1 MLKAPE
7 LLSPAGT
14 LKSMRAAFAYGAD
27 AVYAGQPRY
36 SLRARN
42 NDFSQAILEGAIQE
56 AHQKGKYFFVASN
69 IISQNNKIKTYIRD
83 LTPVVEANPDALI
96 MADPGLIM
104 MVRETWPDLPVHL
117 SVQSNVMNYQ
127 AVKFWHKMGVSR
139 IILSRELSLEEIGEI
154 REHCPEIELETFV
167 HGALCM
173 AHSGRCLL
181 SGYFNHRDPNQGAC
195 TNSCRWDYKVNEV
208 TKDEWGNDIPVEKPT
223 TQTPIKIPVQYTVEE
238 KQRPGEQYPIEEDEF
253 GTYIFNS
260 KDLRA
265 IQHVETLIKMGI
277 NCLKIEGRTKSDFY
291 TARTAQLYRKA
302 IDDSMNGK
310 PFDKSLM
317 DQLEGLSSRG
327 YTEGFFRRH
336 VPEEYQSYNNHTASD
351 LKQQV
356 VGEFTEY
363 HDNWLTV
370 SVKNQFKLGDRLEIM
385 TPSGQQFLTLSAMED
400 LKGNAVERAAGSGI
414 SVKIHT
420 ESLMG
425 ESMNDIDIAQGFLIH
440 HWNED

>member
-1 MLKAPE
+1 MTLKNSNKGPE

-42 NDFSQAILEGAIQE
+42 NEFSQEVLESAIQE
-56 AHQKGKYFFVASN
+56 AHQQNKKVFVASN
-69 IISQNNKIKTYIRD
+69 IISQNNKVKTYIRD

-104 MVRETWPDLPVHL
+104 MVREQWPDLEVHL

-127 AVKFWHKMGVSR
+127 AVKFWQMAGVSR
-139 IILSRELSLEEIGEI
+139 VILSRELSLDEIGEI
-154 REHCPEIELETFV
+154 RQHCPEMELEVFI

-195 TNSCRWDYKVNEV
+195 TNSCRWDYKVKAV
-208 TKDEWGNDIPVEKPT
+208 TKDEWGNETPAPEVEKPEIK
-223 TQTPIKIPVQYTVEE
+223 PIQYVVEE
-238 KQRPGEQYPIEEDEF
+238 TNRPGVQHAIEEDEF

-277 NCLKIEGRTKSDFY
+277 HCLKIEGRTKSDFY
-291 TARTAQLYRKA
+291 TARTTQLYRQA
-302 IDDSMNGK
+302 IDDSMAGK
-310 PFDKSLM
+310 PFDMSLM
-317 DQLEGLSSRG
+317 DQLEGLSTRG
-327 YTEGFFRRH
+327 YTEGFYRRH
-336 VPEEYQSYNNHTASD
+336 VPEDYQSYDNRTDSN

-356 VGEFTEY
+356 VGEFLEY
-363 HDNWLTV
+363 NDGWLTV
-370 SVKNQFKLGDRLEIM
+370 NVKNQFSVGNRLEIM
-385 TPSGQQFLTLSAMED
+385 TPGGQQFVTLAAIED
-400 LKGNAVERAAGSGI
+400 LKGHAMERAPGSGI
-414 SVKIHT
+414 TVKIPMD
-420 ESLMG
+420 EKPVG
-425 ESMNDIDIAQGFLIH
+425 DIAHGFLIH
-440 HWNED
+440 HWEG

>member
-1 MLKAPE
+1 MTIMTNKTE
-7 LLSPAGT
+7 LLCPAGS
-14 LKSMRAAFAYGAD
+14 LKSMRCAYAYGAD

-42 NDFSQAILEGAIQE
+42 NDFSQEVLEGAIQE
-56 AHQKGKYFFVASN
+56 AHQQKKLFFVASN
-69 IISQNNKIKTYIRD
+69 IIAQNNKIKTYIRD

-104 MVRETWPDLPVHL
+104 LVREQWPDLPVHL

-127 AVKFWHKMGVSR
+127 SVKFWSSMGVSR
-139 IILSRELSLEEIGEI
+139 IILSRELSLEEVAEI

-195 TNSCRWDYKVNEV
+195 TNSCRWDYKVKPTV
-208 TKDEWGNDIPVEKPT
+208 QDEWGNNE
-223 TQTPIKIPVQYTVEE
+223 PVQPVQQVQMTVEE
-238 KQRPGEQYPIEEDEF
+238 AKRPGELYPIEEDEF

-265 IQHVETLIKMGI
+265 IQHVDTLIKMGV
-277 NCLKIEGRTKSDFY
+277 NCLKIEGRTKSHFY

-302 IDDSMNGK
+302 IDDSMLGK
-310 PFDKSLM
+310 PFDQSLM
-317 DQLEGLSSRG
+317 DQLEGLSTRG

-336 VPEEYQSYNNHTASD
+336 VPEEYQSYENRTLSD

-356 VGEFTEY
+356 VGEFEEY
-363 HDNWLTV
+363 HDGWLTV
-370 SVKNQFKLGDRLEIM
+370 NVKNQFALGDRLEIM
-385 TPSGQQFLTLSAMED
+385 TPGGQQLLVLSAMED
-400 LKGNAVERAAGSGI
+400 LKGNKMERAAGSGI
-414 SVKIHT
+414 TVKIQT
-420 ESLMG
+420 EEPTG
-425 ESMNDIDIAQGFLIH
+425 DIAQGFLIH
-440 HWNED
+440 HWESAE

>member
-1 MLKAPE
+1 MTTKPFNGPE

-42 NDFSQAILEGAIQE
+42 NEFSQEILEGAIQE
-56 AHQKGKYFFVASN
+56 AHQQGKYFFVASN

-83 LTPVVEANPDALI
+83 LTPVVEAKPDALI

-104 MVRETWPDLPVHL
+104 LVRETWPDLPVHL

-127 AVKFWHKMGVSR
+127 AVKFWQSMGISR
-139 IILSRELSLEEIGEI
+139 IILSRELSLDEIAEI
-154 REHCPEIELETFV
+154 REHCPDMELEVFI

-195 TNSCRWDYKVNEV
+195 TNSCRWDYKVKAVKE
-208 TKDEWGNDIPVEKPT
+208 DEWGNPISVEEQKPVE
-223 TQTPIKIPVQYTVEE
+223 PVKSLEYVVEE
-238 KQRPGEQYPIEEDEF
+238 TNRPGLQHSIEEDEF

-291 TARTAQLYRKA
+291 TARTTQLYRKA
-302 IDDSMNGK
+302 IDDSMSGK
-310 PFDKSLM
+310 PFDISLM
-317 DQLEGLSSRG
+317 DQLEGLSTRG
-327 YTEGFFRRH
+327 YTEGFYRRH
-336 VPEEYQSYNNHTASD
+336 VPEEYQSYDNKTTSD

-356 VGEFTEY
+356 VGEFLEY
-363 HDNWLTV
+363 HDGWLTV
-370 SVKNQFKLGDRLEIM
+370 TAKNQFAIGNRLEIM
-385 TPSGQQFLTLSAMED
+385 TPGGQQFLTLTEMED
-400 LKGNAVERAAGSGI
+400 LKGNKVERAAGSGI
-414 SVKIHT
+414 TVKIKT
-420 ESLMG
+420 EKPTG
-425 ESMNDIDIAQGFLIH
+425 DIAYGFLIH
-440 HWNED
+440 HWHSN